1 MFVFYSHLLQIAI
14 NVVNQSSDN
23 TTTSLSTA
31 KIDKFESLIILMAN
45 DIKFE
50 KVEIADKAYKN
61 LIDLIIALLK
71 DDYNYILPDDLFND
85 RFDSLLVNECLEFA
99 RFHGERLNPKLVLHK
114 LEFAFELFDFGFI
127 QHSINYLTLI
137 KNAIQNPKLDWR
149 LVANNNSKYR
159 EFLIPNSASTND
171 EFDVDLLK
179 NIWSYQILKIFTR
192 VITTEKF
199 ELSPLFCKDEVTHD
213 EVSEL
218 VEENN
223 DDEDELDKTDDKIEE
238 IEDEEADLEISES
251 SNSKNEQTSS
261 TISPQQQSLPEPSKI
276 TTTTTARQSTGLLT
290 EKASSSITSPINSTM
305 MNNSVEN
312 TPVMEKSSIL
322 NESPIVRQDSFE
334 SNYFRCLFLFDF

>member
-1 MFVFYSHLLQIAI
+1 
-14 NVVNQSSDN
+14 
-23 TTTSLSTA
+23 
-31 KIDKFESLIILMAN
+31 MAN

-199 ELSPLFCKDEVTHD
+199 ELSPLFCKDETTHD
-213 EVSEL
+213 EISEL
-218 VEENN
+218 VDENN
-223 DDEDELDKTDDKIEE
+223 LDEDELDKTDDKIEE
-238 IEDEEADLEISES
+238 IEDEEADLEVSES
-251 SNSKNEQTSS
+251 SISKNEQSS
-261 TISPQQQSLPEPSKI
+261 SISPQQQPLPEPQKATI
-276 TTTTTARQSTGLLT
+276 STKLQQT
-290 EKASSSITSPINSTM
+290 EKSSSITSPINSTIM
-305 MNNSVEN
+305 SNSIQN

-322 NESPIVRQDSFE
+322 DESPIVRQDSFE
-334 SNYFRCLFLFDF
+334 SNYCFILLFDFKIFEFFRFKIVFFFATKSPNSSST